1 MTFLRN
7 QSGLTYAIWTV
18 LAIELIAA
26 LITLRWTVA
35 FVSLST
41 LALSMAPPLLAS
53 RLHIRLPRWVIA
65 AVALFLF
72 ASLFLGEVLDFYE
85 RLWWWDIAL
94 HGLSALALGFSG
106 LLFVLILFEG
116 DRYAAPAWAM
126 GLLAF
131 SFAVSIGVLWEVFEF
146 TMDHAF
152 GFDMQRSGLMD
163 TMGDLIVNVIGAGI
177 AGITG
182 ALYLRGQALGSVAA
196 LFDEFVQLNRRF
208 FKNFRR

>member
-1 MTFLRN
+1 MKVLRD
-7 QSGLTYAIWTV
+7 QSSLTYAIWLV
-18 LAIELIAA
+18 LIIEFFIA
-26 LITLRWTVA
+26 LITMRWTVA

-41 LALSMAPPLLAS
+41 LMLSFAPPFLAS
-53 RLHIRLPRWVIA
+53 RLHIRLPRWIIA

-72 ASLFLGEVLDFYE
+72 ATLFLGEVLDFYE

-94 HGLSALALGFSG
+94 HGLSALGFG
-106 LLFVLILFEG
+106 FTGFLFVFILFEG

-131 SFAVSIGVLWEVFEF
+131 CFAVTIGVIWEVFEF
-146 TMDHAF
+146 SMDQAF
-152 GFDMQRSGLMD
+152 GMNMQKTGLMD
-163 TMGDLIVNVIGAGI
+163 TMGDLIVDVIGAGI

-182 ALYLRGQALGSVAA
+182 ALYLRRLALGSVAA

>member
-1 MTFLRN
+1 MNFLRN
-7 QSGLTYAIWTV
+7 QSGLTYAIWAV
-18 LAIELIAA
+18 LVIELFAA
-26 LITLRWTVA
+26 LITMRWTVA

-41 LALSMAPPLLAS
+41 LMLSLAPPLLAS
-53 RLHIRLPRWVIA
+53 RLHISLPRWIIA

-72 ASLFLGEVLDFYE
+72 ATLFLGEVLDFYE

-94 HGLSALALGFSG
+94 HGLSALGFG
-106 LLFVLILFEG
+106 FTGFLFVFILFEG

-131 SFAVSIGVLWEVFEF
+131 CFAVTIGVIWEVFEF
-146 TMDHAF
+146 SMDQAF
-152 GFDMQRSGLMD
+152 GMNMQKSGLMD
-163 TMGDLIVNVIGAGI
+163 TMGDLIVDVIGAGI

-182 ALYLRGQALGSVAA
+182 ALYLRGLALGSVTA

>member
-1 MTFLRN
+1 MKVLRD
-7 QSGLTYAIWTV
+7 QSSLTYAIWLV
-18 LAIELIAA
+18 LIIEFFIA
-26 LITLRWTVA
+26 LITMRWTVA

-41 LALSMAPPLLAS
+41 LMLSFAPPFLAS
-53 RLHIRLPRWVIA
+53 RLYIRLPRWIIA

-72 ASLFLGEVLDFYE
+72 ATLFLGEVLDFYE

-94 HGLSALALGFSG
+94 HGLSALGFG
-106 LLFVLILFEG
+106 FTGFLFVFILFEG

-131 SFAVSIGVLWEVFEF
+131 CFAVTIGVIWEVFEF
-146 TMDHAF
+146 SMDQAF
-152 GFDMQRSGLMD
+152 GMNMQKTGLMD
-163 TMGDLIVNVIGAGI
+163 TMGDLIVDVIGAGI

-182 ALYLRGQALGSVAA
+182 ALYLRRLALGSVAA

>member
-1 MTFLRN
+1 MTVLRD
-7 QSGLTYAIWTV
+7 QSSLTYAIWLV
-18 LAIELIAA
+18 LIIEFFIA
-26 LITLRWTVA
+26 LITMRWTVA

-41 LALSMAPPLLAS
+41 LMLSFAPPFLAS
-53 RLHIRLPRWVIA
+53 RLHIRLPRWIIA

-72 ASLFLGEVLDFYE
+72 ATLFLGEVLDFYE

-94 HGLSALALGFSG
+94 HGLSALGFG
-106 LLFVLILFEG
+106 FTGFLFVFLLFEG

-131 SFAVSIGVLWEVFEF
+131 CFAVTIGVIWEVFEF
-146 TMDHAF
+146 SMDQAF
-152 GFDMQRSGLMD
+152 GMNMQKTGLMD
-163 TMGDLIVNVIGAGI
+163 TMGDLIVDVIGAGI

-182 ALYLRGQALGSVAA
+182 ALYLRRLALGSVAA

>member
-1 MTFLRN
+1 MNLLRN

-18 LAIELIAA
+18 LVIELIAA
-26 LITLRWTVA
+26 LITMRWTVA

-41 LALSMAPPLLAS
+41 LMLSLAPPFLAS
-53 RLHIRLPRWVIA
+53 RLHIRLPRWIIA

-72 ASLFLGEVLDFYE
+72 ATLFLGEVLDFYE

-94 HGLSALALGFSG
+94 HGLSALGFG
-106 LLFVLILFEG
+106 FTGFLFVFILFEG

-131 SFAVSIGVLWEVFEF
+131 CFAVTIGALWEVFEF
-146 TMDHAF
+146 SMDQAF
-152 GFDMQRSGLMD
+152 GMNMQKSGLVD
-163 TMGDLIVNVIGAGI
+163 TMGDLIVDVIGAGI
-177 AGITG
+177 AAITG
-182 ALYLRGQALGSVAA
+182 ALYLRGLALGSVAA